1 MAASL
6 KSLATIRETIAS
18 IEAEIRA
25 IDNSGLT
32 EADVADRV
40 KSFIAT
46 LAARF
51 DESYIGMAFTHP
63 NGIVTTTDLINACAP
78 DGGHPGDES
87 LVLEAWLRPELLE
100 QKLLNAAAPYVQTG
114 KTALPLD
121 QRPALL
127 RKLDARLADLCQ
139 EEEDMI
145 VELQANGHEVFRRGN
160 VDPLVVLGI

>member
-18 IEAEIRA
+18 VEAEIRA

-40 KSFIAT
+40 KGFIAT

-51 DESYIGMAFTHP
+51 DESYIGRAFTHA
-63 NGIVTTTDLINACAP
+63 NGTVTTTDMLNATASE
-78 DGGHPGDES
+78 GQSGDEA